1 MQTIR
6 CVLVDDE
13 LPGLT
18 YLRALCSQLP
28 DVEVIKSF
36 NNPMKFLDEMGS
48 LDFDVCI
55 LDVAMPGMNGIELAE
70 RLRDTGVIFSTA
82 YHQYAA
88 DAFDLNAID
97 YLRKPYQLE
106 RLEKAFRKVRDWL
119 STKETAVSGYI
130 ELNTDKGKAR
140 VDYLNIA
147 FITVADND
155 RRDKTIVLKD
165 GRNILAKNIT
175 FSRLMHHLPD
185 VSFCQIN
192 RKTVVAL
199 NAVSSYTQQWVYCR
213 FPGFQKSDLQFS
225 LSEQYRDDFWN
236 KLSR

>member
-106 RLEKAFRKVRDWL
+106 RLEKAFRKVRD
-119 STKETAVSGYI
+119 
-130 ELNTDKGKAR
+130 
-140 VDYLNIA
+140 
-147 FITVADND
+147 
-155 RRDKTIVLKD
+155 
-165 GRNILAKNIT
+165 
-175 FSRLMHHLPD
+175 
-185 VSFCQIN
+185 
-192 RKTVVAL
+192 
-199 NAVSSYTQQWVYCR
+199 
-213 FPGFQKSDLQFS
+213 
-225 LSEQYRDDFWN
+225 
-236 KLSR
+236 